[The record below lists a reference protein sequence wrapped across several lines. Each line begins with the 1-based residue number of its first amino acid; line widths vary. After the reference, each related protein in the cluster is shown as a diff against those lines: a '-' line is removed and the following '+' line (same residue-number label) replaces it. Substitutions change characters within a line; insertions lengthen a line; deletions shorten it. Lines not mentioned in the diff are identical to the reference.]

1 LYGLFL
7 NRDKPVGL
15 APMLISALNLIAFIP
30 TMYCKLAL
38 GVKGDAFAMPMIFS
52 GLFPA
57 MATFFL
63 IWIYTYTSYYE
74 MEAAKIAALLVVQQT
89 IMNMNGTDNSNNN
102 NNNNTDA
109 SSLGGQQDMA
119 ATTTTAGEEPEF

>member
-1 LYGLFL
+1 
-7 NRDKPVGL
+7 
-15 APMLISALNLIAFIP
+15 MLISALNLVAFIP

-57 MATFFL
+57 MATFML

-74 MEAAKIAALLVVQQT
+74 VEEAKIAALLVVQQT
-89 IMNMNGTDNSNNN
+89 FMDNYSANE
-102 NNNNTDA
+102 TTSSMDA
-109 SSLGGQQDMA
+109 TILDQDLA
-119 ATTTTAGEEPEF
+119 AAARTTTTMYAGEEPEF